1 MLEIPETLHL
11 AAQLNQTIQ
20 GKTIAEV
27 IVNASPHK
35 FAFFYKD
42 PKSYPGLLIGKTI
55 GKAKGL
61 GSLVEI
67 EAEDLRLTFGDGTN
81 LRFYPPLDPV
91 SPKHQLWMSFTD
103 GSALAVTIQMYGFI
117 SAFKAGENENPYYR
131 LAQQAPSP
139 LSSQFDFEFFKN
151 LAQKTSDKLSV
162 KALLATQQRIPGL
175 GNGVL
180 QDILFS
186 AGLHPKTKLSEL
198 DPTDLESLFNAL
210 KAVLKAMTEQGGRDT
225 EKDLFGDEGH
235 YKTIMSKKN
244 LGKPCPFC
252 KTLIVKEAYM
262 GGTIYTCPSCQSK
275 KPVSS

>member
-1 MLEIPETLHL
+1 MLEIPETIHL
-11 AAQLNQTIQ
+11 ASQLNQTIQ
-20 GKTIAEV
+20 GKTIATV

-42 PKSYPGLLIGKTI
+42 PKSYPGLLIKKTI

-67 EAEDLRLTFGDGTN
+67 EVEDLRLTFGDGTN
-81 LRFYPPLDPV
+81 LRFYSPLDPV
-91 SPKHQLWMSFTD
+91 PSKHQLWMGFTD
-103 GSALAVTIQMYGFI
+103 GSGLTVSVQMYGFI
-117 SAFKAGENENPYYR
+117 SAFKAEENENPYYL
-131 LAQQAPSP
+131 LAQQAISP
-139 LSSQFDFEFFKN
+139 LSSQFDFEFFKS
-151 LAQKTSDKLSV
+151 LVQKTPDKISL
-162 KALLATQQRIPGL
+162 KAFLATQQRIPGL

-186 AGLHPKTKLSEL
+186 AGFHPKTKLSEL

-210 KAVLKAMTEQGGRDT
+210 KAVLKTMTEQGGRDT
-225 EKDLFGDEGH
+225 EKDIFGDEGH

-252 KTLIVKEAYM
+252 QAPIVKEAYM

-275 KPVSS
+275 KTVSS

>member
-1 MLEIPETLHL
+1 MLEIPETIHL

-20 GKTIAEV
+20 GKTIATI

-42 PKSYPGLLIGKTI
+42 PLSYPGLLIGKTI

-67 EAEDLRLTFGDGTN
+67 EVENLRLTFGDGTN
-81 LRFYPPLDPV
+81 LRFYSTQDLVP
-91 SPKHQLWMSFTD
+91 PKHQLLMGFTD

-117 SAFKAGENENPYYR
+117 SAFMAGENENPYYH
-131 LAQQAPSP
+131 LAHQAPSP
-139 LSSQFDFEFFKN
+139 LSSQFDFEFFKS
-151 LAQKTSDKLSV
+151 LVQMTPDKLSV
-162 KALLATQQRIPGL
+162 KAFLATQQRIPGL

-198 DPTDLESLFNAL
+198 NQTDFESLFTAL

-235 YKTIMSKKN
+235 YQTIMSKKN

-252 KTLIVKEAYM
+252 QTPIVKEAYM

-275 KPVSS
+275 KSVSS